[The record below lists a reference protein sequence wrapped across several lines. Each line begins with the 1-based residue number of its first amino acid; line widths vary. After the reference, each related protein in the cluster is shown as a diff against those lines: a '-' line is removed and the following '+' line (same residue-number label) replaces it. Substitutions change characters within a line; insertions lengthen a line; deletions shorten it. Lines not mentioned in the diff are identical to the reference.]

1 MVAIVVDSMVL
12 KLVLTMAELM
22 ARQRVSTKGSQKV
35 GNWVVMRVV
44 WSVKKS
50 EQMMVAS
57 TVESKAE
64 SKVYQKAEKM
74 VHSKVVWSEKQ

>member
-1 MVAIVVDSMVL
+1 MVL
-12 KLVLTMAELM
+12 KMVWMSAQLM
-22 ARQRVSTKGSQKV
+22 ARQRVAMKESQKV
-35 GNWVVMRVV
+35 GNWVAMTVV

-57 TVESKAE
+57 RVESKADL
-64 SKVYQKAEKM
+64 KVYQKAEKM